1 MNEIKT
7 FDERKK
13 TLIKIGKEKGYI
25 TFEELADNL
34 KGLEMDSDSLDEL
47 YNLFHDM
54 GIEVVS
60 DDVDDTSDESG
71 SGVGLDDLSIP
82 KTISINDPVRMYL
95 KEIGKISLLS
105 LDEELELS
113 KRVAEGD
120 VEAKNKLAES
130 NLRLVVSIA
139 KRYVGRNLAFLDLI
153 QEGNMGLMKAVDKFD
168 LSYDVKFSTYAVP
181 MIAGEIKR
189 FLRDDGML
197 KVSRSIKENQYRIY
211 KMREKLEK
219 NLGREPTVTELA
231 EELGMTPEEIAMAS
245 DAATEVESI
254 YRPIH
259 QGEGTELQL
268 LDKLPEKENRQERIL
283 DKIFLEELLNILGT
297 EERRLICMR
306 YFCDMTQTEV
316 AKRLGISQVQV
327 SRMEKRI
334 LHRLKKEIQDK
345 TEV

>member
-1 MNEIKT
+1 
-7 FDERKK
+7 
-13 TLIKIGKEKGYI
+13 
-25 TFEELADNL
+25 
-34 KGLEMDSDSLDEL
+34 
-47 YNLFHDM
+47 
-54 GIEVVS
+54 
-60 DDVDDTSDESG
+60 
-71 SGVGLDDLSIP
+71 
-82 KTISINDPVRMYL
+82 
-95 KEIGKISLLS
+95 
-105 LDEELELS
+105 
-113 KRVAEGD
+113 
-120 VEAKNKLAES
+120 
-130 NLRLVVSIA
+130 
-139 KRYVGRNLAFLDLI
+139 
-153 QEGNMGLMKAVDKFD
+153 
-168 LSYDVKFSTYAVP
+168 

>member
-1 MNEIKT
+1 MKLILPYFILILFLLQHNMKKNSKKEKINNET
-7 FDERKK
+7 FWKRESEANSVRKK
-13 TLIKIGKEKGYI
+13 DIS
-25 TFEELADNL
+25 
-34 KGLEMDSDSLDEL
+34 GLE
-47 YNLFHDM
+47 
-54 GIEVVS
+54 
-60 DDVDDTSDESG
+60 
-71 SGVGLDDLSIP
+71 
-82 KTISINDPVRMYL
+82 
-95 KEIGKISLLS
+95 
-105 LDEELELS
+105 
-113 KRVAEGD
+113 KRI
-120 VEAKNKLAES
+120 KNK
-130 NLRLVVSIA
+130 
-139 KRYVGRNLAFLDLI
+139 
-153 QEGNMGLMKAVDKFD
+153 
-168 LSYDVKFSTYAVP
+168 
-181 MIAGEIKR
+181 
-189 FLRDDGML
+189 
-197 KVSRSIKENQYRIY
+197 
-211 KMREKLEK
+211 KL
-219 NLGREPTVTELA
+219 LA

>member
-1 MNEIKT
+1 MISEQKDLLAAAREGDREACQEIIRT
-7 FDERKK
+7 NDR
-13 TLIKIGKEKGYI
+13 LIWSIVQRY
-25 TFEELADNL
+25 
-34 KGLEMDSDSLDEL
+34 
-47 YNLFHDM
+47 
-54 GIEVVS
+54 
-60 DDVDDTSDESG
+60 SG
-71 SGVGLDDLSIP
+71 RGV
-82 KTISINDPVRMYL
+82 
-95 KEIGKISLLS
+95 
-105 LDEELELS
+105 ELEDLFQL
-113 KRVAEGD
+113 GC
-120 VEAKNKLAES
+120 
-130 NLRLVVSIA
+130 I
-139 KRYVGRNLAFLDLI
+139 GFL
-153 QEGNMGLMKAVDKFD
+153 KAIRGFD
-168 LSYDVKFSTYAVP
+168 PQYGTCFSTYAVP
-181 MIAGEIKR
+181 KIAGEIRR
-189 FLRDDGML
+189 FLRDDGAV

>member
-1 MNEIKT
+1 MEDL
-7 FDERKK
+7 FQ
-13 TLIKIGKEKGYI
+13 IGSI
-25 TFEELADNL
+25 
-34 KGLEMDSDSLDEL
+34 GLL
-47 YNLFHDM
+47 
-54 GIEVVS
+54 
-60 DDVDDTSDESG
+60 
-71 SGVGLDDLSIP
+71 
-82 KTISINDPVRMYL
+82 
-95 KEIGKISLLS
+95 
-105 LDEELELS
+105 
-113 KRVAEGD
+113 
-120 VEAKNKLAES
+120 
-130 NLRLVVSIA
+130 
-139 KRYVGRNLAFLDLI
+139 
-153 QEGNMGLMKAVDKFD
+153 KAVDKFD

-306 YFCDMTQTEV
+306 YFCDMTQNGGGKEAGNITGAGFEN
-316 AKRLGISQVQV
+316 G
-327 SRMEKRI
+327 KRI